1 MGYVIVSRDIPNDSH
16 LLQTGLS
23 VSFGYSKCYH
33 AERKY
38 SEDLK
43 SIFWGYKWS
52 STNFMNT
59 FCNETYNQ
67 FVSLQ
72 SEL

>member
-38 SEDLK
+38 SEDLQK
-43 SIFWGYKWS
+43 QILGIQ
-52 STNFMNT
+52 MVI
-59 FCNETYNQ
+59 NE
-67 FVSLQ
+67 L
-72 SEL
+72 